1 MMENVNFDKINGFFK
16 ENLFN
21 SHAAYISTMPYGFKI
36 NGYTVKKKDN
46 IWQLFDRQYKL
57 CATFY
62 NRKLAILAS
71 IMLIKG
77 NITEFKNI
85 INVDY
90 SFDVFKTDYK
100 FYLDKS
106 KKYPNNLTYQH
117 RFDRVEKEL
126 ELLHLQISQIE
137 KSFNL
142 Q

>member
-1 MMENVNFDKINGFFK
+1 MMKTANFDKINGFFK

-21 SHAAYISTMPYGFKI
+21 SHSAHILTMPYGFKI
-36 NGYTVKKKDN
+36 NGYTIKKKDDG
-46 IWQLFDRQYKL
+46 WQLFDREYKL
-57 CATFY
+57 RAVFY
-62 NRKLAILAS
+62 NRKLSILAA

-77 NITEFKNI
+77 NNSEFKTL

-90 SFDVFKTDYK
+90 SFDLFETDYK
-100 FYLDKS
+100 FYQSKA
-106 KKYPNNLTYQH
+106 KKYPDNLTYQH

-126 ELLHLQISQIE
+126 ELLQLQISQIE

>member
-1 MMENVNFDKINGFFK
+1 MMKNANFDKIDGFFK
-16 ENLFN
+16 ENLSN

-36 NGYTVKKKDN
+36 NGYTIKKKDDA
-46 IWQLFDRQYKL
+46 WQLFDREYKL
-57 CATFY
+57 CGIFY
-62 NRKLAILAS
+62 NRKLSILAA

-77 NITEFKNI
+77 NSTEFKTL

-90 SFDVFKTDYK
+90 SFDLFKTDYR
-100 FYLDKS
+100 FYQNKA
-106 KKYPNNLTYQH
+106 KKYPDNLTYQH

-126 ELLHLQISQIE
+126 EILQLQISQIE